1 MKKSNSEAILVDGT
15 TDLCRQLLSCN
26 RLNVVTYDD
35 YLDDSNNSNG
45 IGETTPATKK
55 QPLVT
60 LELGQTEE
68 ESQSV
73 IETLRKGGFQ
83 SPILIIDESRVDN
96 ETSNGNGANH
106 LFNGEKRLRF
116 AVFPIYL
123 RHKELA
129 ILELD
134 ESEYEI
140 GSFLFK
146 PSEKMLFDESGYEI
160 RLTEKESELLHH
172 LYNAENTAIPR
183 EELLERIWGYH
194 PNARTHTV
202 ETHIYR
208 LRLKLSAELF
218 GKRMILTEKTG
229 YRLAR

>member
-1 MKKSNSEAILVDGT
+1 MKKNNSDAILVDGT
-15 TDLCRQLLSCN
+15 TDLCRQLLSCK

-35 YLDDSNNSNG
+35 FLQNSNSG
-45 IGETTPATKK
+45 NGALDNTPVTQKN
-55 QPLVT
+55 PLVT
-60 LELGQTEE
+60 LELGSTEKE
-68 ESQSV
+68 GRSV
-73 IETLRKGGFQ
+73 IETLRKGGFR
-83 SPILIIDESRVDN
+83 SPILIVDENQTESEQPNYEDAQRFF
-96 ETSNGNGANH
+96 S
-106 LFNGEKRLRF
+106 GEKRLRF

-123 RHKELA
+123 RHQELA
-129 ILELD
+129 ILEQD

-140 GSFLFK
+140 GSFMFK

-172 LYNAENTAIPR
+172 LYNAENTAVPR

-208 LRLKLSAELF
+208 LRLKLNAELF
-218 GKRMILTEKTG
+218 GKRLILTEKTG
-229 YRLAR
+229 YRLVR